1 MFSKK
6 NNSQTK
12 RLFSFIIACFLRSTN
27 TIQSFREVRRR
38 NRLILRDFHYIH
50 QDFIAARQKDL
61 ELDSDYNFSFKLFS
75 SVISDQFFRK
85 FTLDFSSDTD
95 LFDLEA
101 RESSSISLKQSSS
114 SSSSHHVRK
123 RYQNDLFIRDN
134 ADERFFRISNMTER
148 NERSANSHESLTL
161 REDRECRVNRV
172 SFDFSHSRRASQ
184 NQDKQSQS
192 CDDHEKSTEMQRQ
205 EFAERRDQR
214 EKRVKNS
221 EELVQFV
228 WIKNVK
234 RFVD

>member
-1 MFSKK
+1 
-6 NNSQTK
+6 
-12 RLFSFIIACFLRSTN
+12 
-27 TIQSFREVRRR
+27 
-38 NRLILRDFHYIH
+38 
-50 QDFIAARQKDL
+50 
-61 ELDSDYNFSFKLFS
+61 
-75 SVISDQFFRK
+75 
-85 FTLDFSSDTD
+85 
-95 LFDLEA
+95 
-101 RESSSISLKQSSS
+101 
-114 SSSSHHVRK
+114 
-123 RYQNDLFIRDN
+123 
-134 ADERFFRISNMTER
+134 MTER

-228 WIKNVK
+228 
-234 RFVD
+234 